1 MVIILVKLNPMKFQ
15 FDKYRDIINEICFF
29 FAYFATMKYN
39 NKFWFFTDEYN
50 ITLFIIIMNSI
61 ILLTEVIGSLIEVIK
76 SIKSL
81 LIGFFK
87 KDNKI

>member
-1 MVIILVKLNPMKFQ
+1 
-15 FDKYRDIINEICFF
+15 
-29 FAYFATMKYN
+29 MKYN